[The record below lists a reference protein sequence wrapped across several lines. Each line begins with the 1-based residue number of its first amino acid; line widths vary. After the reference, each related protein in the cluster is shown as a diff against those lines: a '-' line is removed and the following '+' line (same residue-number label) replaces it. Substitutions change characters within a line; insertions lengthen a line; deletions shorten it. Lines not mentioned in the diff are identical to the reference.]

1 MIEEHLDE
9 LEIFVKFHSLT
20 SDPENFAG
28 IYTGL
33 DQSQVRIA
41 SAES

>member
-9 LEIFVKFHSLT
+9 LEIFVQFHSLT
-20 SDPENFAG
+20 SYPENFAG

-33 DQSQVRIA
+33 DHSQVRL
-41 SAES
+41 SSTES